1 MSASTPACV
10 FALTL
15 SLLLL
20 GLPDRALAVPS
31 FARQTGFPCS
41 QCHTLS
47 FGPALTA
54 YGREFKLNGY
64 TFGTGEQPL
73 PLALMVQGG
82 LSRSETPQPASPA
95 PHFADNDNLSI
106 DQVSLFLAT
115 RLSDHVGMFAQ
126 ATYSGDARHFSW
138 DNTDIRYAQPV
149 SFLGTGAVVGV
160 SVNNNPTVQDLW
172 NSTPAW
178 GFPYI
183 SSPLVPHGSAGPVI
197 SGTLA
202 QLVLG
207 ATAYAL
213 IDEHVYLEAGGY
225 RGLSGRW
232 LDNVGLY
239 PADNARVQGGAPYWR
254 AAYQSTRDDH
264 YFSFGTFGI
273 DVTMQP
279 DPSSP
284 ATNRYTDTALDATYQ
299 YTPKRSAA
307 IVVNASLI
315 HERQQLGA
323 SFSSGAADSPTNHLD
338 ALEVDASYIWRQ
350 TWSAGL
356 GLFDVSGGR
365 DLALYAPAPL
375 SGSLLGSPDTRG
387 ATLQLEYVPFG
398 KIDSWMRPWVNVR
411 IGLQYTV
418 YARFNGGTVNYDG
431 FGRSASGNDSLFL
444 FVWLAF

>member
-1 MSASTPACV
+1 MPASTPACV

-20 GLPDRALAVPS
+20 GLPDRGLALPS

-213 IDEHVYLEAGGY
+213 IDEHVYLEGGGY

-254 AAYQSTRDDH
+254 AAYQRTRDDH

-279 DPSSP
+279 DPASP

-299 YTPKRSAA
+299 YTPKGPAA
-307 IVVNASLI
+307 VVVNASLI

-323 SFSSGAADSPTNHLD
+323 SFSSGAADSPTN
-338 ALEVDASYIWRQ
+338 
-350 TWSAGL
+350 
-356 GLFDVSGGR
+356 
-365 DLALYAPAPL
+365 P
-375 SGSLLGSPDTRG
+375 
-387 ATLQLEYVPFG
+387 
-398 KIDSWMRPWVNVR
+398 
-411 IGLQYTV
+411 
-418 YARFNGGTVNYDG
+418 
-431 FGRSASGNDSLFL
+431 
-444 FVWLAF
+444 